1 MTIEPIGRVCTAVL
15 DKYQASRQ
23 PNSIHDRH
31 LRTTTAQQQTMD
43 YIELFPHQN
52 FEQALSDLDGF
63 ERIWVLFIF
72 HRNHHWKPKVQVPRS
87 RTKKGVFATRSPHRP
102 NALGMSVV
110 ELVSIHG
117 RRLYIGEHDML
128 AETPVLDIK
137 PYIPLYDS
145 FPTSKAGWFD
155 TLSLE
160 ILSEPLPVG
169 MTPEAYR
176 RVAWLEEHG
185 IVFMP
190 HIIPILQSDPMPHS
204 YRRIALHP
212 HGYVIAWKSWRIIYT
227 IDVHDTPIDTA
238 REQQQIMIVG
248 VESGYPW
255 EAVQEAQKK
264 NALHSLHQ
272 GEAHWEFYQRWRG

>member
-31 LRTTTAQQQTMD
+31 LRTTTAQQKTMD
-43 YIELFPHQN
+43 YIELFPHHN
-52 FEQALSDLDGF
+52 FEQALSDLDRF
-63 ERIWVLFIF
+63 ERIWVLFTF
-72 HRNHHWKPKVQVPRS
+72 HRNHHWKPKVQIPRS

-155 TLSLE
+155 TLSLDV
-160 ILSEPLPVG
+160 LSEPLPVG
-169 MTPEAYR
+169 MTPEAHR
-176 RVAWLEEHG
+176 QVAWLEEHG
-185 IVFMP
+185 IVFMA

-212 HGYVIAWKSWRIIYT
+212 HGYVIAWKSWRITYR
-227 IDVHDTPIDTA
+227 IDVHSTPIDTA
-238 REQQQIMIVG
+238 KEQQQIMIVG
-248 VESGYPW
+248 VESGYTR
-255 EAVQEAQKK
+255 EAVQEAQKN

-272 GEAHWEFYQRWRG
+272 GEAHWEFYQRWSG